1 MSVAAN
7 PGPVPVTC
15 DLVSAMPAV
24 RNATEGTN
32 TCEPFGILLKLRAS
46 RVPRF
51 AIAFV
56 SNVTVWLTVVLDW
69 SGCLAKL
76 TLIELDL
83 YRVVLDRSLDF
94 LI

>member
-1 MSVAAN
+1 
-7 PGPVPVTC
+7 
-15 DLVSAMPAV
+15 
-24 RNATEGTN
+24 
-32 TCEPFGILLKLRAS
+32 
-46 RVPRF
+46 
-51 AIAFV
+51 
-56 SNVTVWLTVVLDW
+56 VTVWLTVVLDW